1 MSLARSKG
9 VSNDDR
15 RFIAATM
22 NLPMLERDHESELA
36 RRWLRDRDEA
46 ALHELTASHAR
57 LAVRIASG
65 FKGSGLPLTD
75 LIQEGNVGLMQA
87 AERFDPER
95 GVRFSTY
102 ATWWIRAAIQ
112 NFLLHNSSMVR
123 ATTTPQRRRLF
134 FGVRRMRARL
144 ESGFDGY
151 LTEDAREHISKT
163 LNTSVEEVTAMEV
176 YLSRSDQSLNTTV
189 GLDDG
194 LELQDLI
201 AADGP
206 SPEEITV
213 RERDG
218 AARAAWIKKALSSL
232 SPRERQ
238 IISRRFLGERR
249 ITLAEIGKSFGV
261 SKERIRQI
269 EGRALKKLRAALV
282 ELVDSPEEVFDF

>member
-1 MSLARSKG
+1 MSLAKSRGIS
-9 VSNDDR
+9 SDDR
-15 RFIAATM
+15 RFISATM
-22 NLPMLERDHESELA
+22 NLPMLERDHESALA
-36 RRWLRDRDEA
+36 RRWLGQRDEA

-87 AERFDPER
+87 AERFDPDR

-134 FGVRRMRARL
+134 FGVRRMRARH
-144 ESGFDGY
+144 ETRFDGH
-151 LTEDAREHISKT
+151 LTEDAREHIAGV

-176 YLSRSDQSLNTTV
+176 YVSRSDQSLNVSV
-189 GLDDG
+189 GEDDG
-194 LELQDLI
+194 LELQDLL

-213 RERDG
+213 RESDG
-218 AARAAWIKKALSSL
+218 AARSAWIKKALSSL

-238 IISRRFLGERR
+238 IINHRFLGEYR

-269 EGRALKKLRAALV
+269 ESRALRKLRETLT
-282 ELVDSPEEVFDF
+282 ELVDSPEEIFDF

>member
-22 NLPMLERDHESELA
+22 SLPMLERDHESELA

-163 LNTSVEEVTAMEV
+163 LNTNVEEVTAMEV

-218 AARAAWIKKALSSL
+218 AVRAAWIKKALSSL

-249 ITLAEIGKSFGV
+249 ITLAEIGESFGV

-269 EGRALKKLRAALV
+269 EGRALRKLRTALV

>member
-1 MSLARSKG
+1 MARFTN
-9 VSNDDR
+9 VTNTDR
-15 RFIAATM
+15 RFISATM
-22 NLPMLERDHESELA
+22 NLPMLEREHERGLA
-36 RRWLRDRDEA
+36 RRWLQQRDEA

-65 FKGSGLPLTD
+65 FKGSGLPLAD

-102 ATWWIRAAIQ
+102 ATWWIMAAVQ
-112 NFLLHNSSMVR
+112 NYVLHNASMVR

-134 FGVRRMRARL
+134 FGVRRMRAQQNT
-144 ESGFDGY
+144 GFDGN
-151 LTEDAREHISKT
+151 LSADAREHIARV
-163 LNTSVEEVTAMEV
+163 LNASVEEVTAMEI
-176 YLSRSDQSLNTTV
+176 YLSRPDQSLNVTV
-189 GLDDG
+189 GEGDTLQ
-194 LELQDLI
+194 LQDLI

-218 AARAAWIKKALSSL
+218 AARSAWIKKALSSL
-232 SPRERQ
+232 SPRERH
-238 IISRRFLGERR
+238 IISHRFLSERR

-269 EGRALKKLRAALV
+269 EGRALRKLRTALIDLI
-282 ELVDSPEEVFDF
+282 ECPEEVFDF

>member
-46 ALHELTASHAR
+46 ALHELTVSHAR

-163 LNTSVEEVTAMEV
+163 LNTNVEEVTAMEV

-249 ITLAEIGKSFGV
+249 ITLAEIGESFGV

-269 EGRALKKLRAALV
+269 EGRALRKLRAALV